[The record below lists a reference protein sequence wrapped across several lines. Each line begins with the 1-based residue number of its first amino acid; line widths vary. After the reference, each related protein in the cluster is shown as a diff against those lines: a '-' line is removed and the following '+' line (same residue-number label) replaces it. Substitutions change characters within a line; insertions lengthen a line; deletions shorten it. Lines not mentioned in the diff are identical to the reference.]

1 MDPQKSRTEACP
13 IEELMDV
20 IGGRWKVFILWRLI
34 EEPLRSTRLRESIPP
49 ISQKVLIEQ
58 LRELERDGLVVRRI
72 YPSVPPRVEYEAT
85 PLGKSLH
92 SILEAMCHWTSEHV
106 EEIRAARQEDH
117 SKRQAGET
125 ATGR

>member
-1 MDPQKSRTEACP
+1 MAPQKSRTESCP

-58 LRELERDGLVVRRI
+58 LRELERDGLVLRRI
-72 YPSVPPRVEYEAT
+72 YPSVPPRVEYQAT

-92 SILEAMCHWTSEHV
+92 SILKAMCHWTSDHG
-106 EEIRAARQEDH
+106 EEIRAARRENATE
-117 SKRQAGET
+117 KRRGDK
-125 ATGR
+125 